1 MDGFYKTDIYIPST
15 KTVIEV
21 NGQQHYN
28 GLGKCIIRKRFLT
41 RRRILRGLGY
51 KTCEIIISD
60 YLRYRERG
68 EAVRSIKQA
77 LLFGST

>member
-28 GLGKCIIRKRFLT
+28 GLGKGVLRKRFLT

-60 YLRYRERG
+60 YLRFKVKG
-68 EAVRSIKQA
+68 NAVKSIKQA